1 MTKLSQLIKS
11 YMQENDI
18 SLDDIKNYLKTLDT
32 DLVGEMVEDKE
43 STYVIKKSGAIEKFA
58 REKIERSI
66 KNAAGEHKYDLNSSD
81 LAIIVDD
88 VVKAIHSGSR
98 KVYKTSEIKDF
109 IKDSLVK
116 EGFSQ
121 VYKAFI
127 SYIKED

>member
-1 MTKLSQLIKS
+1 MTKLSQLIES

-18 SLDDIKNYLKTLDT
+18 SLDDIKNDLKTLDT
-32 DLVGEMVEDKE
+32 DLVGEMLEDKE

-66 KNAAGEHKYDLNSSD
+66 KNAAGDHKYDLNSSD

-88 VVKAIHSGSR
+88 VVKAINSGSR

-109 IKDSLVK
+109 IKASLVK